1 VSSHVAPDF
10 GAQIAERMTAEHQ
23 SLAARWLERLNALL
37 PVEPNEVFP
46 TDHLLD
52 HIPSLIVE
60 IADHLRAPKGTEL
73 AANTLMVAK
82 ARELGELRYRQR
94 ASVHQLLR
102 EYRIL
107 GGILA
112 TFVQE
117 EASQL
122 HRSVDSSDAI
132 ALIAALSH
140 AVSVL
145 EQATVETFIGKYTST
160 IARQTARLENFNRM
174 VSHELRQ
181 PIMALQF
188 ALKLAEKAEASEDR
202 SRFREVADRN
212 ISRLNQLIDRLA
224 LISRLTP
231 SDSAQ
236 LQHLELGLVVREA
249 ARQLREMA
257 DARAVEIRIADNF
270 PCATSDVAA
279 LELVLINLLSNAIKY
294 SNPAATS
301 RFVEISA
308 ETSAENCT
316 LVVRDNGI
324 GIAKD
329 RLEHIFDRA
338 YRAHV
343 ERDDELGTEGYGLGL
358 SIVRDCVADQRW
370 ELSVESVENVGTTFR
385 LTIPISPEPLDVQT

>member
-1 VSSHVAPDF
+1 LSSQVAPDF

-60 IADHLRAPKGTEL
+60 IADHLRAPRGTEL

-107 GGILA
+107 GGILS

-117 EASQL
+117 EASRL
-122 HRSVDSSDAI
+122 HRSVDSTEAI

-145 EQATVETFIGKYTST
+145 EQATVDTFIRKYTAT

-181 PIMALQF
+181 PIGALQF
-188 ALKLAEKAEASEDR
+188 ALKLCDTAETQDERARYRA
-202 SRFREVADRN
+202 VADRN
-212 ISRLNQLIDRLA
+212 IARLNQLIDRLA
-224 LISRLTP
+224 VISRLTTP
-231 SDSAQ
+231 DSAQ
-236 LQHLELGLVVREA
+236 MQQLELGLVVREA
-249 ARQLREMA
+249 VRQLRDMA
-257 DARAVEIRIADNF
+257 DSRGVEIRIAEKF

-294 SNPAATS
+294 SNPAAES
-301 RFVEISA
+301 RFVEVSA
-308 ETSAENCT
+308 ESDGTNCT
-316 LVVRDNGI
+316 LIVRDNGI
-324 GIAKD
+324 GIAND
-329 RLEHIFDRA
+329 QLEHIFDRA

-343 ERDDELGTEGYGLGL
+343 ERDDELGTDGYGLGL
-358 SIVRDCVADQRW
+358 SIVRDCVSDQQW
-370 ELSVESVENVGTTFR
+370 DLSVESEVNGGTTFR
-385 LTIPISPEPLDVQT
+385 LTIPVSPDPGNV

>member
-1 VSSHVAPDF
+1 MA
-10 GAQIAERMTAEHQ
+10 AEHQ

-46 TDHLLD
+46 SDHLLD

-60 IADHLRAPKGTEL
+60 IADHLRAPQGTEL

-107 GGILA
+107 GGILS

-117 EASQL
+117 EASRL
-122 HRSVDSSDAI
+122 HRSVDSTDAI

-145 EQATVETFIGKYTST
+145 EQATVETFIRKYTST

-181 PIMALQF
+181 PIGALQF
-188 ALKLAEKAEASEDR
+188 ALKLAEASETPDDR
-202 SRFREVADRN
+202 ARYREVADRN
-212 ISRLNQLIDRLA
+212 IARLNQLIDRLA

-231 SDSAQ
+231 ADSAQ
-236 LQHLELGLVVREA
+236 HQHLELGLVVREA
-249 ARQLREMA
+249 ARQLRDMA
-257 DARAVEIRIADNF
+257 DARDVEIRIADEF

-279 LELVLINLLSNAIKY
+279 LELVVINLVSNAIKY
-294 SNPAATS
+294 SNPSAAS

-308 ETSAENCT
+308 ESDTHTCT
-316 LVVRDNGI
+316 LIVRDNGI

-329 RLEHIFDRA
+329 RLELIFDRS

-343 ERDDELGTEGYGLGL
+343 ERDNELGNDGYGLGL
-358 SIVRDCVADQRW
+358 SIVRDCVSDQHW
-370 ELSVESVENVGTTFR
+370 DLSVESEENVGTTFR
-385 LTIPISPEPLDVQT
+385 LTIPLAPEPRDF

>member
-1 VSSHVAPDF
+1 MA
-10 GAQIAERMTAEHQ
+10 AEHQ

-52 HIPSLIVE
+52 HIPTLIVE
-60 IADHLRAPKGTEL
+60 IADHLRVPQDSEL
-73 AANTLMVAK
+73 TANTLMMAK

-117 EASQL
+117 EASRL

-145 EQATVETFIGKYTST
+145 EQATVETFIGKYTAT

-181 PIMALQF
+181 PIGALQF
-188 ALKLAEKAEASEDR
+188 ALKLAETANTPDDR
-202 SRFREVADRN
+202 KRYREVVDRN

-231 SDSAQ
+231 GDTAQ
-236 LQHLELGLVVREA
+236 LQHLELGLIVRET
-249 ARQLREMA
+249 ARQLRDMA
-257 DARAVEIRIADNF
+257 ESREVEIRIVDEF
-270 PCATSDVAA
+270 PSATADVAA
-279 LELVLINLLSNAIKY
+279 LELVLINLVSNAIKY
-294 SNPAATS
+294 SNPTAECK
-301 RFVEISA
+301 FVEISGQSNG
-308 ETSAENCT
+308 ETCT
-316 LVVRDNGI
+316 LRVRDNGI

-329 RLEHIFDRA
+329 RLEHIFDRS
-338 YRAHV
+338 YRAHQ
-343 ERDDELGTEGYGLGL
+343 ERDGELGNDGYGLGL
-358 SIVRDCVADQRW
+358 SIVRDCVSDQHW
-370 ELSVESVENVGTTFR
+370 DLSVESQENVGTTFE
-385 LTIPISPEPLDVQT
+385 LTLPLAPERRDLA